1 MQKIKY
7 IIIFTLSLALGM
19 VCIQLIDY
27 QKITSTL
34 LENNSENK
42 NKNVALENTVIS
54 LTEKNEILQNKIIS
68 LEETLALAQLKLN
81 NTYSNDNNLTKE
93 ILQNIQT
100 IKDEKDEI
108 NEKVDSSNIDISPNI
123 TIENQTDIIGFG
135 LDYKQKF

>member
-7 IIIFTLSLALGM
+7 IIIFTLALALGM

-42 NKNVALENTVIS
+42 NKNEALENTVIS

-123 TIENQTDIIGFG
+123 TIENQTDITGFG